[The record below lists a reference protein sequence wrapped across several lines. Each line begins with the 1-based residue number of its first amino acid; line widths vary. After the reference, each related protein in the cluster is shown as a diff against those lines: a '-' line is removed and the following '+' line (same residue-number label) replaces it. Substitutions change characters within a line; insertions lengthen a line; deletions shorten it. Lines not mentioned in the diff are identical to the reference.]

1 MTQTLEQF
9 GQTIKQKYPQ
19 YQDIPDVELGQKMLQ
34 KYPQYKDLVSSVD
47 KVPEKREKV
56 DTFLQGQGVLKGIS
70 DVVGTTGLGK
80 GIAQGIFLKFTP
92 EGKDLLKQVSEG
104 KLTQEE
110 VENIIGKTT
119 TTKEIL
125 GSAVQTAATVGTVG
139 LGAAKG
145 ASGLSRIGQ
154 TGAKIGGLSA
164 LSGGAEAFSRGED
177 LEGIAKEAGMSGA
190 IGFGLG
196 AAGQSLAELGSLLRS
211 PQVTEGIYNRVLGI
225 PKKIVEK
232 GKSPS
237 KMLLREGVVGSK
249 SNILGKSQE
258 IAKNSE
264 IEIAKLVRDNPQR
277 FKSVDVINSIKNELS
292 KRFGN
297 SLTTQEVQSIVDKL
311 PLNPLKTNQYLSTRQ
326 LNALR
331 STIDNQFLG
340 SGKWLS
346 ENTSEK
352 ISGLKAAAN
361 ILRNMVQSTDEKL
374 PGIFSN
380 YSNAITAVKSLK
392 SELAKPHVMTNLLE
406 LLASGAIGLGTGGFT
421 PEGAAKS
428 AAAFAA
434 FKGVTSAPVATRL
447 AKGLTKLGQGAAS
460 QAIKTTAKTLAP
472 GISKEIVRP
481 KQ

>member
-1 MTQTLEQF
+1 MPQSLEQF

-19 YQDIPDVELGQKMLQ
+19 YQDIPDAELGQKMLE
-34 KYPQYKDLVSSVD
+34 KYPQYKDLVSNIE
-47 KVPEKREKV
+47 KTPEKKEKV
-56 DTFLQGQGVLKGIS
+56 DTFLQGHGVLKGIS
-70 DVVGTTGLGK
+70 DVIGITGLGK

-104 KLTQEE
+104 KMTQEE
-110 VENIIGKTT
+110 VEDIIGKTAS
-119 TTKEIL
+119 TKEIL
-125 GSAVQTAATVGTVG
+125 GSAVQTAATIGTVG

-145 ASGLSRIGQ
+145 ATALGRISQ

-164 LSGGAEAFSRGED
+164 LSGGGEAFGRGED
-177 LEGIAKEAGMSGA
+177 IGGITKEAGVSGA

-196 AAGQSLAELGSLLRS
+196 AAGQSLAELGALLRS
-211 PQVTEGIYNRVLGI
+211 PQVTEGIYNRVLGV
-225 PKKIVEK
+225 PKKVVER
-232 GKSPS
+232 GRSPAG
-237 KMLLREGVVGSK
+237 MLIEQGVVGSK
-249 SNILGKSQE
+249 SNILGQSQA

-264 IEIAKLVRDNPQR
+264 AKIAKLVRNNPQR
-277 FKSVDVINSIKNELS
+277 FKSTDVVNSIKDELS

-297 SLTTQEVQSIVDKL
+297 SLTSQEVQSIIDKL
-311 PLNPLKTNQYLSTRQ
+311 PLNPLKTSPYLSTRQ

-331 STIDNQFLG
+331 SVIDNQFLG

-361 ILRNMVQSTDEKL
+361 TLRGIVQSTDDRL
-374 PGIFSN
+374 PKIFSN
-380 YSNAITAVKSLK
+380 YSNSVTAIKSLK
-392 SELAKPHVMTNLLE
+392 SELAKPHIMTNLLE

-434 FKGVTSAPVATRL
+434 FKGVTSAPVATRF
-447 AKGLTKLGQGAAS
+447 AKGLTKLGQGVAS
-460 QAIKTTAKTLAP
+460 QAVKTTAKTLAP
-472 GISKEIVRP
+472 GISKEIAKP